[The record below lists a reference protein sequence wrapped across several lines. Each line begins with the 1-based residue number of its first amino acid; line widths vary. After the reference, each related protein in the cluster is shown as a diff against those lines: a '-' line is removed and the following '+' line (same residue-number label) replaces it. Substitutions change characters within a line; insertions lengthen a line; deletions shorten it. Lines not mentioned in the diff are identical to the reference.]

1 LDNSR
6 FSQGFDSVGH
16 SVFRQWHDVEFGC
29 LANMSEILT
38 VHIHCLCFKYW
49 LIRREQ
55 MKEAA
60 QEQWLVDVLSAR
72 TVGWSVCPEDGD
84 RKDVQNVSSILLH
97 CMTTGSVLDVNI

>member
-1 LDNSR
+1 
-6 FSQGFDSVGH
+6 
-16 SVFRQWHDVEFGC
+16 
-29 LANMSEILT
+29 
-38 VHIHCLCFKYW
+38 
-49 LIRREQ
+49 